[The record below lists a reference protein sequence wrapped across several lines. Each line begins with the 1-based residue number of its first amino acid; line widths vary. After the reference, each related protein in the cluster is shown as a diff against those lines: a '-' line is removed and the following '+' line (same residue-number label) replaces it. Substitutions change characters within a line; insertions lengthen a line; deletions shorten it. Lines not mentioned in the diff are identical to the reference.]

1 MGRKSHLISDELHKK
16 AVSEL
21 AKSSQT
27 SRAGVRLQ
35 AIISTKTQGIGVV
48 SKVFGVTANTV
59 RSWIYSFKNSEKT
72 EDLEFKKGRGRKC
85 KIGPEHHEI
94 IQKWV
99 AENCTITLKEI
110 CLRLE
115 EELGLKTCKTTVHNL
130 LKKFRFSYITPR
142 PVHYKQDKSQHDL
155 FKKKSKS

>member
-1 MGRKSHLISDELHKK
+1 MGRKSHLISAELHKK

-21 AKSSQT
+21 AKLSQT

-72 EDLEFKKGRGRKC
+72 EDLEFKKGRGRKG
-85 KIGPEHHEI
+85 KIGLEHHER

-99 AENCTITLKEI
+99 AENCTMTLKEI

-115 EELGLKTCKTTVHNL
+115 EELGVKTCKSVVHRL
-130 LKKFRFSYITPR
+130 LGKLKLSYITPR
-142 PVHYKQDKSQHDL
+142 PVHHKQDKNTHDL
-155 FKKKSKS
+155 FKKKSKN